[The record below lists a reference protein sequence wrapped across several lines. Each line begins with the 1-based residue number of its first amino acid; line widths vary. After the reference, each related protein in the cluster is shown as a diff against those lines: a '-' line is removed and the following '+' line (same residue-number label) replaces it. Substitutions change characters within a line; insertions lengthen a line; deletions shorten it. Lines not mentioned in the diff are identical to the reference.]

1 MNDSRKRLAAVAMM
15 FGLVLLVVVMGLQD
29 QQTTAEPV
37 NQTSV
42 VVKTKGT
49 LFALSSGGKE
59 ILLPEDG
66 GSTYVSVFVHSDWR
80 ERPEEARLV
89 RWFARTPSLVQ
100 IRVRTIWHLYTP
112 DDHTFKQTYSDAAL
126 PSILVQQPD
135 GEVVYKGSGENIPA
149 TAAGLTRELEA
160 VCDLPR
166 LFNRRPW
173 LRLRPWKRPRPCP
186 DCTPKPEPAPD
197 DEEVDDPDGM
207 PDLASI
213 PDTQEPAKKNKPGS
227 SGFWLLLS
235 LVGVGSAVG
244 ATAFKFKTDRG

>member
-1 MNDSRKRLAAVAMM
+1 MSDVEKLKLAGVLIVGLAV
-15 FGLVLLVVVMGLQD
+15 LVGAMGLLG
-29 QQTTAEPV
+29 QQTVAEPV
-37 NQTSV
+37 DQTNV
-42 VVKTKGT
+42 VVKTEGT

-66 GSTYVSVFVHSDWR
+66 GSTFVSVFVHSNWR
-80 ERPEEARLV
+80 DRPEEARLV
-89 RWFARTPSLVQ
+89 RWFARVPSLVQ

-135 GEVVYKGSGENIPA
+135 GEVVYKGSGENIPN
-149 TAAGLTRELEA
+149 TAVGLAREIEA

-173 LRLRPWKRPRPCP
+173 LRVRPWKRPRPCP
-186 DCTPKPEPAPD
+186 DCTPEPEPDPD
-197 DEEVDDPDGM
+197 DEEEVDEPDGM
-207 PDLASI
+207 PDLATI
-213 PDTQEPAKKNKPGS
+213 PDTQPPEKKQGDA
-227 SGFWLLLS
+227 GFWLLLS

-244 ATAFKFKTDRG
+244 AGAYKFKTDRG